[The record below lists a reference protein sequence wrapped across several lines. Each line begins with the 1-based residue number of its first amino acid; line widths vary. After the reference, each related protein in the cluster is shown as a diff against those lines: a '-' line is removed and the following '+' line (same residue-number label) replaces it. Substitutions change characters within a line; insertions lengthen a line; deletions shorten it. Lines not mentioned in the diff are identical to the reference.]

1 MSSSTEST
9 VCAMLHAIRSD
20 FSGFLQ
26 TLFGICH
33 ILGCIAHVE
42 EDQLASILGKHN
54 WFLIFS
60 I

>member
-1 MSSSTEST
+1 
-9 VCAMLHAIRSD
+9 MLHAIRSD